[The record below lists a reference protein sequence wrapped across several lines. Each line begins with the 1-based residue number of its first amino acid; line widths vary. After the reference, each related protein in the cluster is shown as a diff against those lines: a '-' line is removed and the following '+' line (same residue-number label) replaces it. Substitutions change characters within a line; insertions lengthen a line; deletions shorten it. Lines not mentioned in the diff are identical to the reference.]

1 MAAVN
6 SARRKALMEKLAKAK
21 AGGVGNNFKD
31 GKYRLAVKKMG
42 LEDGFKGT
50 RFQTTFTVVNSIKIP
65 VIELK
70 TNKSLD
76 INPNPV
82 GSDVDWLA
90 MDLDKED
97 SAGPGN
103 VRRLIMDLF
112 DKKELSDEE
121 YIETLAEM
129 ADLDENGDP
138 LPEPLHACKGMLID
152 METVRIVTKKNKV
165 EIVVCKWSHVP
176 FESYDQAAYSKWLD
190 EVATQQQ
197 AQQQQLAAAAQ
208 AQLPAGAPA

>member
-6 SARRKALMEKLAKAK
+6 SAKRKALMAKLASAR

-42 LEDGFKGT
+42 LEDGFRGT
-50 RFQTTFTVVNSIKIP
+50 RFQAVFTVASAQKIA
-65 VIELK
+65 VLEILTGK
-70 TNKSLD
+70 TLD
-76 INPNPV
+76 ITPNPV

-112 DKKELSDEE
+112 DKKEVTDEE

-129 ADLDENGDP
+129 CDLDDEGNA
-138 LPEPLHACKGMLID
+138 LPEPKHLAKGMLID
-152 METVRIVTKKNKV
+152 METVRVVTKKNKK

-176 FESYDQAAYSKWLD
+176 DGSYNQEAIAAWIDS
-190 EVATQQQ
+190 VAIQQQ
-197 AQQQQLAAAAQ
+197 SAAQ
-208 AQLPAGAPA
+208 ALAAGAQGALPVGATA